1 MASLRCLMMT
11 ALVVFLAAAPMRASA
26 AEITVDT
33 AKQYQTIEG
42 FGTCLIAWVDRYREL
57 CRTEEFQR
65 VYVNDLGFD
74 MLRVNL
80 WGPVCPNAVE
90 DWREIRWQD
99 FDMSVDGGR
108 GQVFLD
114 FGNGICKLNPDVK
127 IIGTVWS
134 PPPWMKVTGQLTDTA
149 SNAVRAN
156 SYGEITNRVKPECY
170 MHFAKWLVEMVKLHE
185 AAGAP
190 LYAVSPGNEVQ
201 FTQRFESCVWD
212 GPDYARI
219 VGILGKML
227 EEEGY
232 GHVKIFG
239 PETMTSHFYEGGTP
253 DYIRAI
259 MSDPEAAGQLDV
271 FATHGYADNGFEAD
285 VSANSSRE
293 FWAFVEQ
300 YGKPFW
306 ITEGGT
312 GGHDWPTPLCNGVAT
327 GIHNALVAGNVSAY
341 VPWQVIGSRD
351 THHLMVYQNGQIT
364 YTPKTYAVMH
374 YSRFIRPGAVRVD
387 ASPAYGAVQASAFKH
402 EAGGAL
408 TIVLLNPGEDEQ
420 PVTVRFAQDPGFGS
434 MELYRTS
441 ATEGMSRL
449 PDAPV
454 EGGTVQL
461 TMPPL
466 SMVTLH
472 HAG

>member
-1 MASLRCLMMT
+1 MVPAHGFTAMAVAILL
-11 ALVVFLAAAPMRASA
+11 ASA
-26 AEITVDT
+26 PASGAEIVVDT
-33 AKQYQTIEG
+33 ARQYQTIEG
-42 FGTCLIAWVDRYREL
+42 FGTCLISWQGRYRQL
-57 CRTEEFQR
+57 YRTEEFQR
-65 VYVNDLGFD
+65 VYVNDLGFN
-74 MLRVNL
+74 MLRGNL
-80 WGPVCPNAVE
+80 WGPVCPNPVE
-90 DWREIRWQD
+90 DWRDIRWQD

-108 GQVFLD
+108 GQIFID
-114 FGNGICKLNPDVK
+114 FGKGIRKLDPDVK

-134 PPPWMKVTGQLTDTA
+134 PPPWMKVTGQVTDTQ
-149 SNAVRAN
+149 SNAVRAH
-156 SYGEITNRVKPECY
+156 SYGEIANRVKPDYY
-170 MHFAKWLVEMVKLHE
+170 MHFARWLVEMVKLHE

-201 FTQRFESCVWD
+201 FTQRFESCVWN
-212 GPDYARI
+212 GEDYARI
-219 VGILGKML
+219 VGILGRML

-259 MSDPEAAGQLDV
+259 MSDPAAAEQLDV
-271 FATHGYADNGFEAD
+271 FATHGYADNGFEAEM
-285 VSANSSRE
+285 SANSSRQ
-293 FWAFVEQ
+293 FWDLVQE

-312 GGHDWPTPLCNGVAT
+312 GGHDWPEPLLNGVAT

-351 THHLMVYQNGQIT
+351 THHLMVYRRGEVT
-364 YTPKTYAVMH
+364 YTPKTYAVLH

-387 ASPAYGAVQASAFKH
+387 ASPAYGAVQASAFGH

-408 TIVLLNPGEDEQ
+408 TVVLLNPGEDEQ
-420 PVTVRFAQDPGFGS
+420 PVSVRFAQDPRVRT
-434 MELYRTS
+434 MQLHRTS
-441 ATEGMSRL
+441 ATEGMKRL
-449 PDAPV
+449 ADVPV
-454 EGGTVQL
+454 EGGCVQL
-461 TMPPL
+461 RLPPL

-472 HAG
+472 HPG